1 MTEDSTSDQGFSGGG
16 GGGGSWIADVSM
28 IRFGKTQQENREER
42 TVLKRYKQCKQEKL
56 WKSKEISGKNSSQG
70 GNKLIPHL

>member
-42 TVLKRYKQCKQEKL
+42 TVLERYKQCKQEKL
-56 WKSKEISGKNSSQG
+56 RKSKEISGKNNSQG